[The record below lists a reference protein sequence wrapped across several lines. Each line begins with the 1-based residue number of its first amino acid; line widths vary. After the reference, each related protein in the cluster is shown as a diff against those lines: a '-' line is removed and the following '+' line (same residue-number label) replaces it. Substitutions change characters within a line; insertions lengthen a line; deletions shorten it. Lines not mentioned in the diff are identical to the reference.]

1 MVACQRQTP
10 RFAGKLRDT
19 IGEVKRRLLLVLGLV
34 AVLPLVAVDPALAFL
49 LLDAELLTLLGGV
62 GLTMTAADVR
72 LGVSRLARA
81 VATSLP
87 VLELRAGWR
96 LTREQ
101 PRSLLAA

>member
-1 MVACQRQTP
+1 M
-10 RFAGKLRDT
+10 
-19 IGEVKRRLLLVLGLV
+19 KRRLLLVLGLV

-72 LGVSRLARA
+72 IALTRLAGA
-81 VATSLP
+81 LATSLP
-87 VLELRAGWR
+87 VLEVRAGWR
-96 LTREQ
+96 LTREE